1 MKTIINL
8 INKEITNWTGTK
20 FEDLHDLLNTIK
32 VNVYDQMTDEQ
43 DELFDIDIDYD
54 ECDDEVES
62 TITITNLKTEEDEE
76 IQLFIDIDNEEY
88 SIR

>member
-1 MKTIINL
+1 MENIIKL
-8 INKEITNWTGTK
+8 INKEITTWTGTK

-54 ECDDEVES
+54 EDEDEVES

-76 IQLFIDIDNEEY
+76 ITLFIDIVNEEY